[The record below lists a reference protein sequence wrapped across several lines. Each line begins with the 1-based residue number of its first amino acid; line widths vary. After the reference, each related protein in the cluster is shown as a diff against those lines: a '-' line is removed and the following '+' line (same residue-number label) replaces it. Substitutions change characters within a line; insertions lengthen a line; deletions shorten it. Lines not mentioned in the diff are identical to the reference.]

1 MYVVSIAS
9 SGLVFNYTFKN
20 FKDADECFRRASKV
34 DGRFEVEDDYGARGN
49 LDLTNSLVNFTD
61 IAKDA
66 DMQGEI
72 HIIKQKS
79 ALKAQTAANNDMG
92 LQLLSK
98 TANSR
103 LINPQ

>member
-9 SGLVFNYTFKN
+9 GSIVFNYTFKN
-20 FKDADECFRRASKV
+20 FKDADECFRRASKGE
-34 DGRFEVEDDYGARGN
+34 GRLEVEDDYGAQGN
-49 LDLTNSLVNFTD
+49 IDLKNTLVNFTD

-72 HIIKQKS
+72 HMIKQKS
-79 ALKAQTAANNDMG
+79 ALKAQAAANNDRG
-92 LQLLSK
+92 LQLLTK

-103 LINPQ
+103 LINQ

>member
-9 SGLVFNYTFKN
+9 GSLVFNYTFKN
-20 FKDADECFRRASKV
+20 FKDADECFRRASKGE
-34 DGRFEVEDDYGARGN
+34 GRMDIEDDYGAKGSI
-49 LDLTNSLVNFTD
+49 DLAGSLANFTD
-61 IAKDA
+61 VAKDA

-72 HIIKQKS
+72 HLIKQKS

-103 LINPQ
+103 LVNQ